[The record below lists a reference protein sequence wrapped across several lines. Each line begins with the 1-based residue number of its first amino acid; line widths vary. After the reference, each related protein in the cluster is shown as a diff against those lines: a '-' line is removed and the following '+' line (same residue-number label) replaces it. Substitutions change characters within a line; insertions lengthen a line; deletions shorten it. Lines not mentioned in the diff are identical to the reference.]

1 MKLDR
6 IRHDAGLAVL
16 VVEDVLPTAE

>member
-16 VVEDVLPTAE
+16 EVEDVLPTAE